1 MSETGYCL
9 GLHCGITFAGLK
21 PASLFWLKDGQ
32 DKDMVYYRRCF
43 AKKDFRF
50 IAVKRTAGRK
60 LFYVFHRGRL
70 EEILFDKANREFLR
84 GRGYNYDTVGGAL
97 KELKRRLERGDE
109 FPHEV
114 GLFLGYPLVAVLG
127 IYRGRARRRLFKLR
141 LLEGIRR
148 IRGARKALQ
157 KVRALL
163 PLHMREVVV
172 RSGDRGYIRARLSGF
187 NCTYV

>member
-50 IAVKRTAGRK
+50 IAVKRSAGRK

-97 KELKRRLERGDE
+97 KEIKRRLERGDE

-114 GLFLGYPLVAVLG
+114 GLFLGYPLEDVRGFIEDARGGVCLNCG
-127 IYRGRARRRLFKLR
+127 YWKVYGAFEEREKLFKRYERCSRCICEKLSCGRAIEDIFGL
-141 LLEGIRR
+141 G
-148 IRGARKALQ
+148 
-157 KVRALL
+157 
-163 PLHMREVVV
+163 
-172 RSGDRGYIRARLSGF
+172 
-187 NCTYV
+187 